1 MIRNYITIA
10 IRNILKHKFFAAIN
24 LAGLTVGITACLF
37 IFIYVKDELSYD
49 RFHQDSEN
57 IFRIGLEGRM
67 SGQEFNT
74 TNSSYAVGPA
84 MKEEIPGVTDYVRL
98 WPAANTV
105 IFSIDD
111 KSFSEK
117 KIFYADSN
125 FFSFFS
131 YELKEGNRVNILA
144 EPNTV
149 VITEELASKYFGS
162 EPALGKQILIGTDKR
177 SFKVSGVAENVPSNS
192 QLKFNALLSLSTVD
206 NEIYKGWTG
215 NSMQTYFRKNNNT
228 DVATLNAELEK
239 LVAKHVG
246 PEIEQLGFSFEEFKK
261 QGGKYSYVAYPLV
274 DSHLRNKYTDD
285 TEPASDIKYVYI
297 FSAVGV
303 FILLIACINFM
314 NLSTAR
320 SAGRAKEV
328 GLRKTL
334 GSLRTQLVAQ
344 FLAESFVYSTVAMV
358 IAIVMAYLCMP
369 GFNFLAGK
377 SLSIAS
383 LADPI
388 FIGVAI
394 GMMLLVALL
403 AGSYPA
409 LYLTSFNPVE
419 VLKGKLRAGMKT
431 KGVRSTLVVIQF
443 SVSIFLIAATLVV
456 FQQLNFMQSRN
467 LGMDKNNVIT
477 IQNMRA
483 IGTNR
488 QSFKNQLDQK
498 SGIVKTSYTNNLFPG
513 INNVNVF
520 RTVESNRDF
529 LLASYFADWDHQEVM
544 KFKLVNGRFFSRDMA
559 TDSSACLIN
568 QAAVRELGWTTESA
582 MGKEI
587 LDYSGP
593 APTKKIVIGV
603 IEDFNYESLKN
614 QVRPLIIQLT
624 DISRQL
630 MVRYEG
636 NPKDALASIE
646 QQWKE
651 IAPGVPLEFS
661 FMDQDFDSLFRTEM
675 RLRDLFTVFSG
686 LTIFIACLGLFALA
700 AFLTEQR
707 TKEIGIRKALGAS
720 TSRLV
725 VTLSKEFIILVSI
738 SFVLATIPA
747 WYFMD
752 KWLSGFAYRI
762 DLGILVFVLAGLSAL
777 LVAGL
782 TIGFQSVK
790 AARAN
795 PVNSLRYE

>member
-1 MIRNYITIA
+1 
-10 IRNILKHKFFAAIN
+10 LKHKFFAAIN

-49 RFHQDSEN
+49 RFHENSEN

-67 SGQEFNT
+67 AGQEFNT

-84 MKEEIPGVTDYVRL
+84 MKNEIPGILDFVRIY
-98 WPAANTV
+98 PAANTV

-111 KSFSEK
+111 RSFSEK
-117 KIFYADSN
+117 KVFFADSN

-131 YELKEGNRVNILA
+131 YELMEGNKVNTLT

-149 VITEELASKYFGS
+149 VISEELASKYFGT
-162 EPALGKQILIGTDKR
+162 EPALSKQIVIGTDKR
-177 SFKVSGVAENVPSNS
+177 VYKVVGVAKNVPSNS
-192 QLKFNALLSLSTVD
+192 QFKFNALLSLSTVD

-215 NSMQTYFRKNNNT
+215 NSMQTYVLKDDNT
-228 DVATLNAELEK
+228 DVTGINSKLEE

-246 PEIEQLGFSFEEFKK
+246 PEIEQLGFTFDEFKK

-334 GSLRTQLVAQ
+334 GSLRSQLVGQ
-344 FLAESFVYSTVAMV
+344 FLAESFVYSAAGMV
-358 IAIVMAYLCMP
+358 LAIGITYLSMP

-377 SLSIAS
+377 ELSMAS
-383 LADPI
+383 LIDPL
-388 FIGVAI
+388 FIGVAF
-394 GMMLLVALL
+394 GMMTLVALL

-431 KGVRSTLVVIQF
+431 KGVRSTLVVVQF

-456 FQQLNFMQSRN
+456 FQQLSFMQNRN

-477 IQNMRA
+477 VQNMRA
-483 IGTNR
+483 VGTNR
-488 QSFKNQLDQK
+488 LAFKNQLDQQA
-498 SGIVKTSYTNNLFPG
+498 GIVKSSYTNNLFPG

-520 RTVESNRDF
+520 RTVESNRDH

-544 KFKLVNGRFFSRDMA
+544 KFKLVDGRFFSRDMA

-568 QAAVRELGWTTESA
+568 AAGVGELGWSLENA
-582 MGKEI
+582 IGKEI
-587 LDYSGP
+587 QDFSGQTP
-593 APTKKIVIGV
+593 STKIVIGV
-603 IEDFNYESLKN
+603 IEDFNFESLKN
-614 QVRPLIIQLT
+614 QVRPLIVQLT

-636 NPKDALASIE
+636 DPKEALASIE
-646 QQWKE
+646 KQWKE
-651 IAPGVPLEFS
+651 IAPGVPVEYS
-661 FMDQDFDSLFRTEM
+661 FMDQDFDSLFRAEM
-675 RLRDLFTVFSG
+675 RMRDLFTVFSG

-720 TSRLV
+720 TPRLV
-725 VTLSKEFIILVSI
+725 VTLSKEFIVLVAI

-752 KWLSGFAYRI
+752 KWLSSFAYRI
-762 DLGILVFVLAGLSAL
+762 DLNIMVFVIAGLASM